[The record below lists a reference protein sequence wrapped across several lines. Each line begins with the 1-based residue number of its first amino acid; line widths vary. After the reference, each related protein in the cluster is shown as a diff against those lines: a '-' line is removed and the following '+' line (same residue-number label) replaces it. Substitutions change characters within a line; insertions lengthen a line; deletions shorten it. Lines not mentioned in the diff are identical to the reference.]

1 MEHVDHIL
9 IVDDDRE
16 IRQMVAD
23 YLQKNGLRA
32 TAVADGREMRALLD
46 THAEIKD
53 SPEVTVEGLGERSTK
68 ELTNYASALFRA
80 DEALGRL
87 DEGTYGN

>member
-32 TAVADGREMRALLD
+32 TAVAVRLVGKWAQATRRRQAQ
-46 THAEIKD
+46 T
-53 SPEVTVEGLGERSTK
+53 RSSTRNTLNPHVL
-68 ELTNYASALFRA
+68 ESL
-80 DEALGRL
+80 
-87 DEGTYGN
+87 